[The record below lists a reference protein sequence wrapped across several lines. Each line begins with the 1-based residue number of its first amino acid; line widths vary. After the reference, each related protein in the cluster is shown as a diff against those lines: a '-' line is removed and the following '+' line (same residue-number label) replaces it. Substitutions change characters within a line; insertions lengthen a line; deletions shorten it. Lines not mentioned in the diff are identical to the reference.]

1 MTNFFV
7 WKIVF
12 TGYHKKLVFRLKNL
26 SFFFSGKFKT
36 FLGGLD
42 DRFFQPGAK
51 NFSSRFLPF
60 W

>member
-7 WKIVF
+7 WKIF
-12 TGYHKKLVFRLKNL
+12 SGNHKILVFRLKNL
-26 SFFFSGKFKT
+26 FFFSGKFKT
-36 FLGGLD
+36 FLGELD